1 MSDKT
6 YQEEPKKGD
15 VTITAGK
22 GPIYFDPATGIYYY
36 PMEAVEEKYQS
47 KRQVIKKKPLLKF
60 DKPTGNYL
68 DVKTGEP
75 YLELA
80 SHEEFLKLR
89 QRTVKDY
96 FPPGVEKRD
105 EGRTM
110 AGDGQGDGS
119 ELVKFLEKLDT
130 VSKDRLRKIQKN
142 VYFNP
147 KRKVL
152 RNFVYVNFR
161 RAESHPRSISRLLK
175 GLKKYV
181 RTSPE
186 K

>member
-6 YQEEPKKGD
+6 YREEPKKGD
-15 VTITAGK
+15 VTITCGK

-96 FPPGVEKRD
+96 FPLGVEKRD
-105 EGRTM
+105 DGRTM
-110 AGDGQGDGS
+110 AGDGTGHGDGS
-119 ELVKFLEKLDT
+119 ELVKFLEKLGT
-130 VSKDRLRKIQKN
+130 VSKKGLREVQKN
-142 VYFNP
+142 VYYNP

-152 RNFVYVNFR
+152 RVLIMSTLRSVDSHTRVYWL
-161 RAESHPRSISRLLK
+161 PQDLK
-175 GLKKYV
+175 EHVL
-181 RTSPE
+181 PPL
-186 K
+186 